1 MKRITW
7 INLIL
12 GLWLIASPFAL
23 GYSGVAHTAA
33 VEEVVM
39 GIIIAACSWWWLA
52 AEAPMMG
59 MAWFEMLCGIWV
71 LIAPFVLA
79 YGAVAARAKANDVW
93 VGIVVLIVA
102 IVAAIGIGQT
112 AAPPRSIA

>member
-23 GYSGVAHTAA
+23 GYSGIAHTAA

-39 GIIIAACSWWWLA
+39 GIIVAACSWWWLA
-52 AEAPMMG
+52 AMAPMMG

-71 LIAPFVLA
+71 LVAPFVLS
-79 YGAVAARAKANDVW
+79 YGVARAKANDVW

-102 IVAAIGIGQT
+102 IIVAVGTGQT
-112 AAPPRSIA
+112 TTTRNTLA

>member
-23 GYSGVAHTAA
+23 GYAGIAHTAA
-33 VEEVVM
+33 TEEVVM
-39 GIIIAACSWWWLA
+39 GIIVAACSWWWLA
-52 AEAPMMG
+52 AMSPMMG

-71 LIAPFVLA
+71 LIAPFVLS
-79 YGAVAARAKANDVW
+79 YSVARAKGNDVW
-93 VGIVVLIVA
+93 VGIVVLVVA
-102 IVAAIGIGQT
+102 VVAAIGIGQT
-112 AAPPRSIA
+112 TTRPTTLA

>member
-23 GYSGVAHTAA
+23 GYSATAHAAA

-39 GIIIAACSWWWLA
+39 GIIIAACTWWWLA
-52 AEAPMMG
+52 SVAPMMG
-59 MAWFEMLCGIWV
+59 LAWFEMLCGIWV
-71 LIAPFVLA
+71 LIAPFVLSYA
-79 YGAVAARAKANDVW
+79 NMRAKTNDVW

-102 IVAAIGIGQT
+102 IIAAIGIGQT
-112 AAPPRSIA
+112 TPTRTTA